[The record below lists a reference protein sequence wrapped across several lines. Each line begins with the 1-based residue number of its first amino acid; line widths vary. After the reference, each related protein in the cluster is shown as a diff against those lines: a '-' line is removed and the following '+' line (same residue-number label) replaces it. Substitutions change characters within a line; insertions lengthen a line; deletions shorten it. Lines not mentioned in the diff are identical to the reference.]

1 MELITETI
9 NHRVGIGLV
18 GIPYTHIV
26 LYVYDTHR
34 IPTQGNQSAVKIQCQ
49 LQLAPQN
56 VHNNYCPR
64 AK

>member
-1 MELITETI
+1 MEIITETI

-18 GIPYTHIV
+18 GIPYTH
-26 LYVYDTHR
+26 R
-34 IPTQGNQSAVKIQCQ
+34 IPTTQGNQSAVKIQCQ